1 MNFHAI
7 LQPSGLSSAAQNA
20 SISGFGISY
29 EQVEAELSKISRL
42 HIELDGSFV
51 WVSAAD
57 VSHKVNGQITD
68 DGKQVMYIEFR
79 GVATAEEIEPILAPL
94 KSNQHELKFQMLPGG
109 EVLNEPQFKAHLGS

>member
-1 MNFHAI
+1 MQFHAI
-7 LQPSGLSSAAQNA
+7 LQPA
-20 SISGFGISY
+20 SISDDSNASMKGFGVSY
-29 EQVEAELSKISRL
+29 EQIEAELTKIPRL

-94 KSNQHELKFQMLPGG
+94 KSDRHELKFQMLPSG
-109 EVLNEPQFKAHLGS
+109 EVLNEPQFKGYLES

>member
-1 MNFHAI
+1 MKFHAI
-7 LQPSGLSSAAQNA
+7 LQPETVSPDESNAALR
-20 SISGFGISY
+20 GFGMSY
-29 EQVEAELSKISRL
+29 EQVEEELSKISRL

-94 KSNQHELKFQMLPGG
+94 KSDQHELKFQMLPGG
-109 EVLNEPQFKAHLGS
+109 EVLNEPQFKEHLAS